1 VAASIRFFFLSLCS
15 DWMWLFGTGIGG
27 LFFDF
32 AQVNDKDEKK
42 RLIDGGRVRDGD
54 GDFGKDC
61 CLC

>member
-1 VAASIRFFFLSLCS
+1 
-15 DWMWLFGTGIGG
+15 MWLFGTGIGG